1 MEREKHPS
9 QHEQQHQR
17 RQKSPSSSTHQQD
30 EDQQQQQQQQ
40 PHGNSDETSPSPGHL
55 SWSPSPTDSL
65 VSGNERR
72 EIGDSRRRSPVP
84 SPGMG
89 SSVLGSGLR
98 LSSVSSPSSRLGHQ
112 PQASVPGEL
121 DGTDLH
127 EAEAAAARAAEAKAR
142 LAEAK
147 VRSELAAR
155 EAKEASE
162 AAEVAREASTAVVVP
177 LPATRED
184 MTQDGRVGR
193 RENAFLDTYFAF
205 FGRFARLETESEA
218 RRTLIELSLLQDASP
233 GAVRGSRFRRAGSGG
248 NRDEGSAA
256 DENSSGA
263 AGGGRVEAGGGGNN
277 NGDAGGDS
285 RGSSAL
291 RGGNSTCIRRGVTP
305 EKGASLWAGVG
316 IGAML
321 QVRRVIVCEINIKQ
335 EGGITCLFFVGN
347 FCRIG
352 LVRMPLH
359 CNFVAVE
366 LLSPGEVFCT
376 RPVRWRLIHTSLSYI

>member
-1 MEREKHPS
+1 M
-9 QHEQQHQR
+9 QHQR
-17 RQKSPSSSTHQQD
+17 RQKSPSSSIHQQD

-40 PHGNSDETSPSPGHL
+40 VHRNSDEASPSPGHL
-55 SWSPSPTDSL
+55 SWSPSPADSL

-72 EIGDSRRRSPVP
+72 EIGGSRRKSPVP
-84 SPGMG
+84 SSGLG
-89 SSVLGSGLR
+89 SSISSSGSGLG
-98 LSSVSSPSSRLGHQ
+98 LSSASSPPSRPAYQ
-112 PQASVPGEL
+112 PQALAPGEL
-121 DGTDLH
+121 DGTNLH

-155 EAKEASE
+155 EAKEAAE

-177 LPATRED
+177 LPATREE

-233 GAVRGSRFRRAGSGG
+233 WAVDCSRGRRAASGG
-248 NRDEGSAA
+248 CRDGGGRAA
-256 DENSSGA
+256 DEDCGGAGDSRRAEADGSGSSD
-263 AGGGRVEAGGGGNN
+263 
-277 NGDAGGDS
+277 GDAGGDS
-285 RGSSAL
+285 RGPRAP
-291 RGGNSTCIRRGVTP
+291 RGGSSTCVRRGVTP

-321 QVRRVIVCEINIKQ
+321 QVRGV
-335 EGGITCLFFVGN
+335 
-347 FCRIG
+347 
-352 LVRMPLH
+352 VR
-359 CNFVAVE
+359 CGF
-366 LLSPGEVFCT
+366 GE
-376 RPVRWRLIHTSLSYI
+376 